1 MGIGR
6 FTFRDATTV
15 EKFKKLAAQAVEI
28 ARALDTG
35 TLQYEI
41 FFNDD
46 ESECIVIERY
56 KDSDALQE
64 HATHVGDVMPQIFAT
79 ASGTSD
85 MLGDPSPELRAQ
97 AADGNVRLFTP
108 FLSL

>member
-6 FTFRDATTV
+6 FTIHEGALV
-15 EKFKKLAAQAVEI
+15 QFKRLAAQAIEI
-28 ARALDTG
+28 ARTMDTG

-41 FFNDD
+41 FFDD
-46 ESECIVIERY
+46 EESECIVIERY
-56 KDSDALQE
+56 KDSEALME
-64 HATHVGDVMPQIFAT
+64 HAAHVGDVMAKIFAV

-85 MLGDPSPELRAQ
+85 MLGDPSAELRTLV
-97 AADGNVRLFTP
+97 ADGNVRLFTS

>member
-6 FTFRDATTV
+6 FTIPQGTLV
-15 EKFKKLAAQAVEI
+15 EFKRLAAQAIEI
-28 ARALDTG
+28 ARTMDTG

-41 FFNDD
+41 FFNDE

-56 KDSDALQE
+56 KDSEALMD
-64 HATHVGDVMPQIFAT
+64 HAANVADVMANIFAT

-85 MLGDPSPELRAQ
+85 MLGDPSAELRTQ
-97 AADGNVRLFTP
+97 VADGNVRLFRS
-108 FLSL
+108 FLSM